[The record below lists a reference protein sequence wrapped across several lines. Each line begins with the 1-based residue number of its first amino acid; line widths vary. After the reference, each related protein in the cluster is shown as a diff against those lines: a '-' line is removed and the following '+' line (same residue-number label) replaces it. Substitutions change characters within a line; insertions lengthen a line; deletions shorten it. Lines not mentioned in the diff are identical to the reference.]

1 MLGAIL
7 GEWFG
12 APAGLGVLIVSSMQN
27 FQITLL
33 WSAAFLGTA
42 MSAAGYFALVIVQ
55 QKTTAPIRMVG
66 ARIRQFWTRYWGILL
81 LLLVWQ
87 LLVAVNNLNTIVAP
101 SPKAVLL
108 ALIND
113 AEFFA
118 VEAARTTLTASG
130 GLALGLCSVL
140 LPPACPGLLQS

>member
-1 MLGAIL
+1 
-7 GEWFG
+7 
-12 APAGLGVLIVSSMQN
+12 
-27 FQITLL
+27 
-33 WSAAFLGTA
+33 
-42 MSAAGYFALVIVQ
+42 
-55 QKTTAPIRMVG
+55 MVG

-118 VEAARTTLTASG
+118 V
-130 GLALGLCSVL
+130 
-140 LPPACPGLLQS
+140 